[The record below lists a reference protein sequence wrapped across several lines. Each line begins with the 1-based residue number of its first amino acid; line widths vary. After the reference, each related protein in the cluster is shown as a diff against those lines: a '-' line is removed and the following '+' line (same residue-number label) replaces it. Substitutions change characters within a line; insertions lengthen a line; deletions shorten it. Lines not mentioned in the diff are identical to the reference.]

1 MKTPR
6 RLMRVL
12 ISPKA
17 IAMAESEV
25 ARDILEHLEQ
35 EREYLEV
42 LRDGKPRSGKVSVNC
57 ARG

>member
-6 RLMRVL
+6 RPMRVL

-25 ARDILEHLEQ
+25 AKDILEHLEQ

-42 LRDGKPRSGKVSVNC
+42 LRDGKLR
-57 ARG
+57 

>member
-6 RLMRVL
+6 RPMRVL

-25 ARDILEHLEQ
+25 ARDNSEHLEQ
-35 EREYLEV
+35 ERE
-42 LRDGKPRSGKVSVNC
+42 
-57 ARG
+57 